1 MFSVIFKREDTAMTT
16 QFYKDHTEL
25 SQAQKQQIVD
35 CLLADRMNGYEFGV
49 RYYGFDHFKKMSAQR
64 SRLRKRLR
72 FAEINNLNWKNL
84 YLHHFH
90 FENGE
95 VECVV
100 DLSPNQEITRYMQQL
115 LSKTKN

>member
-1 MFSVIFKREDTAMTT
+1 MDI

-72 FAEINNLNWKNL
+72 LADINNLNWENL
-84 YLHHFH
+84 SLNRFH

-95 VECVV
+95 VECVI
-100 DLSPNQEITRYMQQL
+100 DLSPNQEIIRYMQQL
-115 LSKTKN
+115 LSKNKN